1 MIYAYLKTHVTN
13 SAFFVANI
21 NVYIRYQNHSSLY
34 CSFFIGGGGDG
45 ACLTYIKIDFLNE
58 CIGSS
63 FLIEYH
69 RIFIRQCM
77 ILYILQPMH
86 RYIMSTHGCMLNA
99 YTCMN
104 TFCF

>member
-13 SAFFVANI
+13 SAYFVAHI
-21 NVYIRYQNHSSLY
+21 NVYIYTIPN
-34 CSFFIGGGGDG
+34 SFFTRLFFLYLEGGGCMLDI
-45 ACLTYIKIDFLNE
+45 YKIDFLNE

-77 ILYILQPMH
+77 VLYSNLCTDI
-86 RYIMSTHGCMLNA
+86 
-99 YTCMN
+99 
-104 TFCF
+104 

>member
-21 NVYIRYQNHSSLY
+21 DVYIYTIPK
-34 CSFFIGGGGDG
+34 SFFTILFFLYWRGGGVGGCG

-77 ILYILQPMH
+77 VLYSNLCTDI
-86 RYIMSTHGCMLNA
+86 
-99 YTCMN
+99 
-104 TFCF
+104 